1 MKPETKLWVDKAEQ
15 HLRGASVLL
24 QSGLD
29 PQCVFFC
36 EQAMETLL
44 KAIWVEQASEGVP
57 PRTHDLVSLAKDLG
71 LKLSEQQTEF
81 LRKLAEQYMPTR
93 YADIPVEYS
102 REAAENYYK
111 NTMELFSWL
120 RQRLS

>member
-1 MKPETKLWVDKAEQ
+1 MKDETRAWVRKAEE
-15 HLRGASVLL
+15 HLEAASVLL
-24 QSGLD
+24 QGDLY

-36 EQAMETLL
+36 EQAIETLL
-44 KAIWVEQASEGVP
+44 KSIWVEHASEGVP
-57 PRTHDLVSLAKDLG
+57 PRVHDLVSLAEDLG
-71 LKLSEQQTEF
+71 LELSEEQLEF

-102 REAAENYYK
+102 RETAENYHER
-111 NTMELFSWL
+111 TEELFSWL

>member
-1 MKPETKLWVDKAEQ
+1 MKPETEQWVEKAEQ
-15 HLRGASVLL
+15 FLRGASVLL
-24 QSGLD
+24 GSDLP

-44 KAIWVEQASEGVP
+44 KAIWVHQASEGVP

-71 LKLSEQQTEF
+71 LELSEEQTVF
-81 LRKLAEQYMPTR
+81 LRMLAEQYMPTR

-102 REAAENYYK
+102 QEAAESYYE
-111 NTMELFSWL
+111 NTKELFSWL

>member
-1 MKPETKLWVDKAEQ
+1 MKPETEEWVEIAEQ
-15 HLRGASVLL
+15 DLRAASVLL

-36 EQAMETLL
+36 EQAIETLL

-71 LKLSEQQTEF
+71 LGLSEEQTEF

-102 REAAENYYK
+102 RQTAENYCE